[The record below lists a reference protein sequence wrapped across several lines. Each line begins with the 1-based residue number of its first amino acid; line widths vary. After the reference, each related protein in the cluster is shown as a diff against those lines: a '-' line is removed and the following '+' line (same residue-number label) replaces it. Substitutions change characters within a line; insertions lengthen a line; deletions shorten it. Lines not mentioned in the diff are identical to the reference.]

1 MFAKNEAFFNQVS
14 HSAIKSKTRLNLA
27 LFKNTKHFNCFLY
40 LTVDKEEIMITA
52 EHLLQRLHGVDVQVV
67 TPRNNEQQK
76 ALAIVNDYI
85 ERLLLMHKTNVKEA
99 INLCQLCLNT
109 CSPDFNNLPVDD
121 KFQESVIACTAEDQK
136 KTRKRLEALKS
147 AFETQQ
153 KR

>member
-1 MFAKNEAFFNQVS
+1 
-14 HSAIKSKTRLNLA
+14 
-27 LFKNTKHFNCFLY
+27 
-40 LTVDKEEIMITA
+40 MITA